1 MIPAGDRR
9 QPSAGEAGHT
19 GTGRC
24 EPAVGIGHFGSSA
37 IEISTNGNPT
47 GGPTMS
53 SPSNRGH
60 CLEVGH
66 RSPPF
71 RSTNITSAGTNGG
84 RGGPMSVA
92 GPPLA
97 RPSQASTR
105 PRRKPGH
112 DGRDFRQRRTTEES
126 GSGPHQIRFSAPGRN
141 SHRVAPDRTRV
152 RTRLIRRRSQRP
164 GPAPTRDP
172 QSGHRPDDH
181 YAGADLCALWTGD
194 SVPVLLRQRDHARK
208 HGQSDPRQARGP
220 RRQSS
225 GGGDLTAILRI
236 TPMMLLSSREGPP
249 PKGWSSVVSGAPGSP
264 V

>member
-1 MIPAGDRR
+1 MTLRAGGGNRALRIICHRNQHQR
-9 QPSAGEAGHT
+9 QPDRGPHDVVPIESGSLSRSRTQVTTVSVHKHHV
-19 GTGRC
+19 GRHQRRTWWTH
-24 EPAVGIGHFGSSA
+24 E
-37 IEISTNGNPT
+37 
-47 GGPTMS
+47 
-53 SPSNRGH
+53 
-60 CLEVGH
+60 
-66 RSPPF
+66 
-71 RSTNITSAGTNGG
+71 
-84 RGGPMSVA
+84 VA

-126 GSGPHQIRFSAPGRN
+126 GSGPHQIRFSAPWRN
-141 SHRVAPDRTRV
+141 SQWVAPDRTRV
-152 RTRLIRRRSQRP
+152 RTRLVRRRSQRP

-194 SVPVLLRQRDHARK
+194 SVPVLLRQRDHARE

-225 GGGDLTAILRI
+225 GGGDLIAILRI
-236 TPMMLLSSREGPP
+236 TPGRQY
-249 PKGWSSVVSGAPGSP
+249 A
-264 V
+264 

>member
-19 GTGRC
+19 GTSPC

-66 RSPPF
+66 RSPPL

-84 RGGPMSVA
+84 RGGSMSVA

-126 GSGPHQIRFSAPGRN
+126 GSGDPTRSASRHPGGTATGWPQTERE
-141 SHRVAPDRTRV
+141 SEPASSAVAANARV
-152 RTRLIRRRSQRP
+152 RRRP
-164 GPAPTRDP
+164 GTSRAATAPMITTPAPTCVRCGREI
-172 QSGHRPDDH
+172 QCR
-181 YAGADLCALWTGD
+181 
-194 SVPVLLRQRDHARK
+194 
-208 HGQSDPRQARGP
+208 
-220 RRQSS
+220 SS
-225 GGGDLTAILRI
+225 C
-236 TPMMLLSSREGPP
+236 
-249 PKGWSSVVSGAPGSP
+249 VSGTMP
-264 V
+264 VSTARATRFRLEGLGARAAEEGT